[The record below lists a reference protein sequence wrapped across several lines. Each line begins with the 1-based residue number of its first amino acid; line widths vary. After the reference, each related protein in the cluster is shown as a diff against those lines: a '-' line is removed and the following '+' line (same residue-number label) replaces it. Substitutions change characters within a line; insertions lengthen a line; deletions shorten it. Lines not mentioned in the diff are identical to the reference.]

1 MELATLLRFMQ
12 LYTHNAHNLLGGPTF
27 FQDHEFLGELYPVYE
42 TDYDN
47 VVERVIGA
55 GKSIDLIKTQVDA
68 VSELQKYGPCK
79 SYQQC
84 FQQLLSYEK
93 LLCSNIE
100 QMKNKMSQGTL
111 NLLADIAD
119 RSEMR
124 QYKIKQRLK

>member
-1 MELATLLRFMQ
+1 MNLASILRFLQ
-12 LYTHNAHNLLGGPTF
+12 LYTHNAHNLLGGATF

-47 VVERVIGA
+47 IVERTIGLK
-55 GKSIDLIKTQVDA
+55 GTMDLIAIQKIAANQLEKTGQ
-68 VSELQKYGPCK
+68 CT
-79 SYQQC
+79 SYDQC
-84 FQQLLSYEK
+84 FKELLNWEAI
-93 LLCSNIE
+93 LCTAIDKIAKEST
-100 QMKNKMSQGTL
+100 QGTA